1 MLSNRTKSLSIVTL
15 LAFATTMMFGVG
27 ASEAAP
33 LTRKVVKKVIN
44 KEITKRAKTLGG
56 QGLQGPAGAVGVQGV
71 GGPPGSIGSAAV
83 QRFAHVAAT
92 GVVDVAHSFGIPQGS
107 VTLNGGTYCFSGLSY
122 VSMGIVTLDYLDST
136 NDQLAKFGRSGPG
149 CEVFVRVF
157 NRAGTPNQAGFYVM
171 LY

>member
-1 MLSNRTKSLSIVTL
+1 LILVQRFL
-15 LAFATTMMFGVG
+15 
-27 ASEAAP
+27 
-33 LTRKVVKKVIN
+33 KKVIN

-83 QRFAHVAAT
+83 QRFAHISST
-92 GVVDVAHSFGIPQGS
+92 GVVDVARSFGITQS
-107 VTLNGGTYCFSGLSY
+107 AVTLNGGTYCISGLSY
-122 VSMGIVTLDYLDST
+122 VSMGIVTLDYLDSE
-136 NDQLAKFGRSGPG
+136 NNQLAKFGRSRPG

>member
-1 MLSNRTKSLSIVTL
+1 MKAFWIAVL
-15 LAFATTMMFGVG
+15 LAMVTAP
-27 ASEAAP
+27 SSAAE
-33 LTRKVVKKVIN
+33 LSKKVIKKVVN
-44 KEITKRAKTLGG
+44 KEITRRAPGLGG
-56 QGLQGPAGAVGVQGV
+56 QGLQGPAGPAGVQGPV
-71 GGPPGSIGSAAV
+71 GPPGSIGSAEV
-83 QRFAHVAAT
+83 QRFAHIAAT
-92 GVVDVAHSFGIPQGS
+92 GVVDEAHSFGIPQGS
-107 VTLNGGTYCFSGLSY
+107 VTLNGGTYCISGLSY